1 MKARIEIEID
11 KEIYLSIAPDIGKK
25 DKIAYENGKLIYEIE
40 SENFTHIK
48 AAINSLLELIS
59 TLLRIKKIINK

>member
-1 MKARIEIEID
+1 MKARVEIEVEKD
-11 KEIYLSIAPDIGKK
+11 IYLAIAPDIGKR
-25 DKIAYENGKLIYEIE
+25 DKISYENGKLIYEIE

-59 TLLRIKKIINK
+59 TLLKLSKTINK